1 MFLYGRKSADDE
13 RRAGKQYQG
22 DEDVIAFGKDRRGM
36 LTRLNSACGAS
47 GTNYYIGVC
56 YVMSVG
62 ATIFNWLAA
71 ITPSHCNPLVQNALV
86 PFVC

>member
-1 MFLYGRKSADDE
+1 MFFVWSEVGGHE

-22 DEDVIAFGKDRRGM
+22 DEDVIAFRKDRRGM